1 MARNSHFRLAR
12 RETQIMEVVYRL
24 GRVSVADVL
33 AQLPEPPSYSA
44 VRATMNLLEEKGYL
58 KHSQQGARYAYSP
71 TQPRQAVRRSVL
83 RHLLQTFFGGSSEAA
98 IAALLNLSDQRL
110 SESELDRI
118 AGLIEA
124 ARNQGE

>member
-33 AQLPEPPSYSA
+33 AQLPDPPSYSA

-58 KHSQQGARYAYSP
+58 TKSASEKAHVYAAAEAKARQRAQV
-71 TQPRQAVRRSVL
+71 TNAAQRSA
-83 RHLLQTFFGGSSEAA
+83 TSSKNFRSAA
-98 IAALLNLSDQRL
+98 ATAKIAAAQ
-110 SESELDRI
+110 
-118 AGLIEA
+118 
-124 ARNQGE
+124 